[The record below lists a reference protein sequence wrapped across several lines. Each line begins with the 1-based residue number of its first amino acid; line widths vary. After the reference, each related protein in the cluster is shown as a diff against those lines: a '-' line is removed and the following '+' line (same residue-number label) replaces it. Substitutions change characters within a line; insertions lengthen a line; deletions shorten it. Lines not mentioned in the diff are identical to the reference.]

1 MTTPN
6 DHAHPRP
13 PIRLA
18 ETRDNPRLGQLGAAL
33 VRLHYAFDRDR
44 FMAPQSG
51 VEDGYAW
58 FLGEQMNNPDAVVFV
73 AEQDGAVVGYVYAS
87 LEPRSWNEL
96 RDAAGFIHDVVVD
109 ESARGGGVGTQLVEA
124 AARWLEK
131 KGAPRIML
139 WSAEQNANAQRL
151 FERLGFRRTMVEMTR
166 EVG

>member
-1 MTTPN
+1 MTTF
-6 DHAHPRP
+6 DDSRGQRP
-13 PIRLA
+13 LIRLA
-18 ETRDNPRLGQLGAAL
+18 EPRDKARLGQLGAAL

-73 AEQDGAVVGYVYAS
+73 AEQREAVVGYVYAS

-96 RDAAGFIHDVVVD
+96 RESAGFIHDVVVD
-109 ESARGGGVGTQLVEA
+109 ESARGNGIGTQLIEA
-124 AARWLEK
+124 AARWLEV

-139 WSAEQNANAQRL
+139 WSAEQNSSGQRL

-166 EVG
+166 ERA